1 MLNGS
6 STLVAPVFL
15 QQFDYLNSMLN
26 MMLASN
32 LYAIINKHIIALVIL
47 MVGFMISETAVA
59 TAEEKQMDESFSHSN
74 FTDRNNIGVTWLETN
89 KTKPDNAQV
98 FSISDED
105 FGWFLNHFLNN
116 QLMDLQFHLNKLQL

>member
-1 MLNGS
+1 MLNGSS

-15 QQFDYLNSMLN
+15 QQFNYLNSMLN

-32 LYAIINKHIIALVIL
+32 LYAIINKHIIARVIL
-47 MVGFMISETAVA
+47 MIGFMISETAVA
-59 TAEEKQMDESFSHSN
+59 TAKEKQMDESYIQSN

-98 FSISDED
+98 LSISDED
-105 FGWFLNHFLNN
+105 FWMVFEPLLEQSINGSTVSSE
-116 QLMDLQFHLNKLQL
+116 